1 MTQDKMRRLITACVS
16 AATVL
21 LVFLLG
27 FLIYQWISIA
37 NLDKRIE
44 AYDKEIA
51 ALEEQRAQLD
61 DDENYYLSNFYIQQR
76 IDEINQKKDLLQ
88 GK

>member
-1 MTQDKMRRLITACVS
+1 MTQEKTRRIVTACVS

-27 FLIYQWISIA
+27 FLVYQWISMGITKDKIKDTKAEIA
-37 NLDKRIE
+37 RLEQQLSEAKDDE
-44 AYDKEIA
+44 AYLMTNHYLQTQLQKLNL
-51 ALEEQRAQLD
+51 LE
-61 DDENYYLSNFYIQQR
+61 
-76 IDEINQKKDLLQ
+76 

>member
-1 MTQDKMRRLITACVS
+1 MTQEKVRRIVTACVS

-27 FLIYQWISIA
+27 FLIYQWISIGIL
-37 NLDKRIE
+37 NDKIKDAE
-44 AYDKEIA
+44 TEVAYWEQQVLENKDTERYFLSEHYLQVALQKREI
-51 ALEEQRAQLD
+51 
-61 DDENYYLSNFYIQQR
+61 
-76 IDEINQKKDLLQ
+76 LQ